1 MPCAHPPIRARPA
14 VPTLSSHPSGEG
26 PSQHPCHAGPP
37 TSGCMVPSMSPF
49 LRSGAGIG
57 DWGGPGHC
65 ALCPQHLLTVH
76 VDSKDIRDVDDCV
89 ARLKMMDAQGRV
101 WGQDMILQV
110 RDHELLL
117 SDIET
122 KEELESFPLESVQ
135 ACAAVLNCC
144 VYNSILAIT
153 VREQSQHGS
162 SILLFQC
169 EQLGVSSTANL
180 EKAVKEWKGERES
193 QDVLR

>member
-1 MPCAHPPIRARPA
+1 PPMSAAPARNDFYLHHCSRQPA
-14 VPTLSSHPSGEG
+14 PSSPQISASPFHSSCPSPPAGQRKDYTLSMLKQQSDF
-26 PSQHPCHAGPP
+26 QHR
-37 TSGCMVPSMSPF
+37 VE
-49 LRSGAGIG
+49 
-57 DWGGPGHC
+57 
-65 ALCPQHLLTVH
+65 HLLTVH
-76 VDSKDIRDVDDCV
+76 VDSKDIRGVDDCV

-101 WGQDMILQV
+101 WGQNMILQV

-135 ACAAVLNCC
+135 ECAAVLNRC
-144 VYNSILAIT
+144 VYNSILAVT
-153 VREQSQHGS
+153 VREQSQHRN

-169 EQLGVSSTANL
+169 EQLGVKLMKASL

>member
-1 MPCAHPPIRARPA
+1 AA
-14 VPTLSSHPSGEG
+14 PTLSYHPSRKG
-26 PSQHPCHAGPP
+26 PSQHALYHPPPPCSAMSRGALPQVAWCP
-37 TSGCMVPSMSPF
+37 TRLLSCCRGWGG
-49 LRSGAGIG
+49 RR
-57 DWGGPGHC
+57 WGGPGHC
-65 ALCPQHLLTVH
+65 TLCPQHLLTVH
-76 VDSKDIRDVDDCV
+76 VDSKDIRGVDDCV

-110 RDHELLL
+110 RGHELLL

-122 KEELESFPLESVQ
+122 KEELESYPLESVQ
-135 ACAAVLNCC
+135 ECAAVLNRC
-144 VYNSILAIT
+144 VYNSLLAVT